1 MKHSFIVITALPGGE
16 TNQILVR
23 IAEYKTLKRAQHYMP
38 KHIGWDDLLIA
49 PGEYVRYCFL
59 VGGYA
64 GREMIDYFP
73 SIDEWES
80 TPRQN
85 RREQEEILRD
95 LNVECGYTYPYLKA
109 YERNQTK

>member
-1 MKHSFIVITALPGGE
+1 
-16 TNQILVR
+16 
-23 IAEYKTLKRAQHYMP
+23 
-38 KHIGWDDLLIA
+38 
-49 PGEYVRYCFL
+49 
-59 VGGYA
+59 
-64 GREMIDYFP
+64 MIDYFP